1 LLSKTINAGMS
12 FSKFLLEIGSPF
24 YEEHKKERQ
33 SIRASSAEK
42 RRAISI

>member
-1 LLSKTINAGMS
+1 VAKTINAGMS

-33 SIRASSAEK
+33 SVRARFAGERS
-42 RRAISI
+42 AISN